1 MNRLQPC
8 QFGLGEAV
16 TFSVFY
22 SACAFAVALFSDHTI
37 SFFNAWFHGLDL
49 TLLRPPGGRPLT
61 RPIRLRAGKC
71 RPGELRRSCIDRW
84 FLQLVRSRVHP
95 ELRAVAEPTTACRTK
110 NMAGQFSAVE
120 AKDVIRSTPAV
131 AGSG

>member
-61 RPIRLRAGKC
+61 LGPSVYGLISAAVVSFAMAASLAGFYNLSARASA
-71 RPGELRRSCIDRW
+71 RS
-84 FLQLVRSRVHP
+84 
-95 ELRAVAEPTTACRTK
+95 
-110 NMAGQFSAVE
+110 
-120 AKDVIRSTPAV
+120 
-131 AGSG
+131 